1 MVNGSSVASIL
12 GYGAIG
18 LGFLLAFL
26 TYRLLGKPGIK
37 EQPIY
42 VFEAFCLVLVLVGA
56 FLQYSDGQRRD
67 DAAIHETD
75 ALRAETD
82 ALRAQYDK
90 LTAAMNSFVNNAS
103 TSIGD
108 LQPVGNFLTS
118 AACSGGAHGDPIQG
132 GAGQANVIAKV
143 VNRLAESKATLA
155 EVQSR

>member
-26 TYRLLGKPGIK
+26 AYKLLGKPGIK

-56 FLQYSDGQRRD
+56 FLQYSDGQRIV
-67 DAAIHETD
+67 DASTRETD
-75 ALRAETD
+75 ALRA
-82 ALRAQYDK
+82 RYNK
-90 LTAAMNSFVNNAS
+90 LTAAMNSFVSDAS
-103 TSIGD
+103 TSIAD

-132 GAGQANVIAKV
+132 GAQRATVVTNV
-143 VNRLAESKATLA
+143 VNRLAASKAALA
-155 EVQSR
+155 AAQSQ